1 MGFASYI
8 EDIQKRLDDDLQHFR
23 QTLDGQPPSN
33 ANPWEIIAGHKR
45 QLDGI
50 YLKAQRI
57 LADIHRMLDLATD
70 PRLDVAVE
78 VVALRTEKAHLEGE
92 LRAAR
97 REMHM
102 QQQVA
107 DQREAALRQQ
117 AALETQTRRDLEQK
131 LRAYDV
137 RLETDPQAFEAA
149 LAHFMPHAGD
159 GSGTH
164 QGGPIPRKKRR
175 S

>member
-23 QTLDGQPPSN
+23 QTLDGQPPLN
-33 ANPWEIIAGHKR
+33 AHPWEIIAGHKR

-57 LADIHRMLDLATD
+57 LADIHGMLDLATD
-70 PRLDVAVE
+70 PRLDVVAE
-78 VVALRTEKAHLEGE
+78 VVALRAERAGLEDE

-97 REMHM
+97 REMHTL
-102 QQQVA
+102 QQAVE
-107 DQREAALRQQ
+107 QREAALRQQ
-117 AALETQTRRDLEQK
+117 AARETQRCRALEQK

-137 RLETDPQAFEAA
+137 RLETDPQAFAAA
-149 LAHFMPHAGD
+149 LAHFMSGVGE